1 MHTINIRGCRAT
13 HSLLF
18 LPLLCSDSAPN
29 LYDCAGITPAAR
41 KFLVINSGGANKKK
55 KKANHKSG
63 IFFSVWLLQDR
74 GFFYL
79 TKTSDWCFSAVQLF
93 SPPTAFR
100 NPSDRR
106 FIFQRVHTCTI
117 TISGRNFHYSAAN
130 NKKDCIYLSAQ
141 NQKIVAFRAS
151 YENPHISGQEKFVS
165 HKGDHGLLFPTAS

>member
-1 MHTINIRGCRAT
+1 M
-13 HSLLF
+13 L

-41 KFLVINSGGANKKK
+41 KLLVINSGVANNNNKNPTNQAYSSLPDSYK
-55 KKANHKSG
+55 
-63 IFFSVWLLQDR
+63 VE

-79 TKTSDWCFSAVQLF
+79 TKTSDWCSSAVQLF

-117 TISGRNFHYSAAN
+117 TISGRNFHYSTAN
-130 NKKDCIYLSAQ
+130 NEKDCIYLSAR
-141 NQKIVAFRAS
+141 NQTIVAFRAG
-151 YENPHISGQEKFVS
+151 YENVHISGQESLCHTKATVCCCSPQPVS
-165 HKGDHGLLFPTAS
+165 